1 MAKGGHGDRE
11 PQGLRSEQ
19 PISFHIEILK
29 SYLLLGTPCE
39 TVQGTSSLAVGNQD
53 GPGPI
58 LEAEVKST
66 KVFHR
71 LSSSPPARE
80 PSPKKHKG
88 KQKASS
94 RRKLKEFLS
103 NLEDEMIC
111 PMSVSAVHLD
121 DNARSNIHNSRC
133 CDIL

>member
-1 MAKGGHGDRE
+1 MAKGGHADRE

-29 SYLLLGTPCE
+29 NYLLSGALCE
-39 TVQGTSSLAVGNQD
+39 IVQSTSLLAVGNQD

-58 LEAEVKST
+58 LEIEVKPT
-66 KVFHR
+66 KVVHC
-71 LSSSPPARE
+71 LSSSPPTRE

-121 DNARSNIHNSRC
+121 DKARSNIHNSRC